1 MYGKRNRRTK
11 LRTKSKEQNELYE
24 RLFYVP
30 DSLYQR
36 TNMIAQTQKTTAW
49 IPNAAKWLVTLW
61 MLAVVAAMF
70 LWVPE
75 YEGLGNTGR
84 IVMMHVPTAWL
95 STFAFAI
102 AAWYS
107 IVFLRKRRER
117 DDDRALAAT
126 ELGFLFSILATVT
139 GSMFAKVVWGSWWN
153 WEPRET
159 SILILL
165 LIYGAYFALRSA
177 IDDPDRRRQ
186 LAAVY
191 ALFAFVSAPLLTY
204 VVPRLYE
211 NTLHPNCAFLPG
223 SQCNGITL
231 AQNGVGQLGDQRLQV
246 LALERSGDIVTA
258 VVDTSGV
265 GFSNQ
270 QTLRPSYNVATG
282 KQELTPTFPNSRF
295 MLALQ
300 GVDETTVKLNIQAPG
315 NTSQRGNVATRT
327 TLLASLAGFTGLF
340 FWVFNLR
347 TTLLRLR
354 RRVEARGLV

>member
-1 MYGKRNRRTK
+1 MVDNMVTAQSRSP
-11 LRTKSKEQNELYE
+11 LSW
-24 RLFYVP
+24 VP
-30 DSLYQR
+30 R
-36 TNMIAQTQKTTAW
+36 V
-49 IPNAAKWLVTLW
+49 AKVGLTFW
-61 MLAVVAAMF
+61 MLGVVLAMF
-70 LWVPE
+70 LWVPP

-107 IVFLRKRRER
+107 IVYLRRRQAR
-117 DDDRALAAT
+117 DDDRALVAT
-126 ELGFLFSILATVT
+126 ELGFLFSVLATVT

-177 IDDPDRRRQ
+177 IEDPDRRRQ

-204 VVPRLYE
+204 VVPRMYE

-223 SQCNGITL
+223 SRCNGITL
-231 AQNGVGQLGDQRLQV
+231 ANNGVGQLGDQRLQLLNV
-246 LALERSGDIVTA
+246 ERNGDLVTA
-258 VVDTSGV
+258 VVDVSGV
-265 GFSNQ
+265 GFSNRT
-270 QTLRPSYNVATG
+270 TLRPTYNRAT
-282 KQELTPTFPNSRF
+282 QRQVDTPNFPDSRF

-300 GVDETTVKLNIQAPG
+300 GVDETGVQLNIQAPG

-327 TLLASLAGFTGLF
+327 TLFASLIGFTGLF
-340 FWVFNLR
+340 FWVYNLR
-347 TTLLRLR
+347 TTLLGLQ
-354 RRVEARGLV
+354 RRVEARGLA